1 MCWNILLKKK
11 SKREIK
17 KERKEI
23 KKKDFGDR
31 KRKRSKEMAKQE
43 A

>member
-1 MCWNILLKKK
+1 MLKYSLKKIE
-11 SKREIK
+11 KRNQKGK
-17 KERKEI
+17 KRNR